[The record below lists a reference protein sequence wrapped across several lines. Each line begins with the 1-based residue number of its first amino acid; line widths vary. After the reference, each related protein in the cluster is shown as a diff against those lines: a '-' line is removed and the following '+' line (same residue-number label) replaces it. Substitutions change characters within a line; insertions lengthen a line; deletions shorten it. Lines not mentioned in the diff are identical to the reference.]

1 MHKIQIKVL
10 QVLVSPPINKALIGF
25 MGTHSSNTNNTNYQ
39 VTLED
44 RIDGA
49 NTDGAKIET
58 SYKTKP
64 WKAVGCLLVFSI
76 RVGRIVSVGLIPEAI
91 GITEHEISE

>member
-1 MHKIQIKVL
+1 MHKIRIKVL
-10 QVLVSPPINKALIGF
+10 QVLVSPTINKALIRF
-25 MGTHSSNTNNTNYQ
+25 LGTHSSNTNYQ

-58 SYKTKP
+58 SYKPKA
-64 WKAVGCLLVFSI
+64 WKAAGCLLVFSN
-76 RVGRIVSVGLIPEAI
+76 RVGCTVSMGLIPEAI
-91 GITEHEISE
+91 GITEHEILE

>member
-1 MHKIQIKVL
+1 MHKIRIKVP

-49 NTDGAKIET
+49 NTGAKIAT
-58 SYKTKP
+58 SYKPKA
-64 WKAVGCLLVFSI
+64 WKA
-76 RVGRIVSVGLIPEAI
+76 A
-91 GITEHEISE
+91 

>member
-1 MHKIQIKVL
+1 MHKIRIKVL

-25 MGTHSSNTNNTNYQ
+25 LQAHSSNTNYQ
-39 VTLED
+39 VTPRD

-58 SYKTKP
+58 AINSKHGR
-64 WKAVGCLLVFSI
+64 GCRMFAGVF
-76 RVGRIVSVGLIPEAI
+76 
-91 GITEHEISE
+91 

>member
-1 MHKIQIKVL
+1 MHKIQIKVP

-58 SYKTKP
+58 SHKP
-64 WKAVGCLLVFSI
+64 TAWKAAGCLLVFSMS
-76 RVGRIVSVGLIPEAI
+76 RLHCFNGPDSSSNWYHR
-91 GITEHEISE
+91 T